1 LIYDCRN
8 GELQEID
15 NAQKAFEEFIRLH
28 DQVKRVLAK
37 DVGTHDPVHIWQG
50 IWSGDYDCLIHQNSI
65 AVAEML
71 KTPKLK
77 LYHCF
82 LVAGIMEEVLQLWKI
97 GKELGRQRGAE
108 KFQMIGRKGWNKMM
122 GIHTESSLYTE
133 EVV

>member
-1 LIYDCRN
+1 MIYDCRN
-8 GELQEID
+8 GDLQEID
-15 NAQKAFEEFIRLH
+15 DAQKAFEEFIRLH

-65 AVAEML
+65 AIAEML
-71 KTPKLK
+71 KTPKLN

-82 LVAGIMEEVLQLWKI
+82 LTAGIMKEVLQLYKI
-97 GKELGRQRGAE
+97 GKELGLRRGAD
-108 KFQMIGRKGWNKMM
+108 KFQMIGRKGWQKVL